1 MVLAAVI
8 LGAFFAI
15 EVTTAIVIGSIA
27 LLADAGHMLTDLVA
41 LFMGLIALLLAR
53 HGPASAARTYGWHR
67 AEVFTAVANAA
78 LLLGVAAFILYEAV
92 QRLGDAP
99 QVPGVPMIVVA
110 SAGLA
115 ANVAVMLL
123 LRSQS
128 DHSLAVKG
136 AYLEVVADTVS
147 SIGVLIAG
155 VVTVTTGW
163 PYADT
168 VVAVLVA
175 LWVLPRA
182 VALARAAL
190 RVLSESSPRHIDVD
204 ELRSAL
210 AAVAGVTEVHD
221 LHVWTLVPGK
231 DMVTAHLRTDGK
243 SDRVLDDARAV
254 LAARGLGHS
263 TVQVEAPSAGECP
276 ERDDL

>member
-115 ANVAVMLL
+115 ANLAVMLL

-147 SIGVLIAG
+147 SVGVLIAG

-221 LHVWTLVPGK
+221 LHVWTLVPGR
-231 DMVTAHLRTDGK
+231 DMVTAHLRTDGR

>member
-78 LLLGVAAFILYEAV
+78 LLLGVAGFILFEAV

-115 ANVAVMLL
+115 ANLAVMLL

-147 SIGVLIAG
+147 SVGVLIAG